1 MAKKEVKVFNSKNVF
16 PTPKP
21 EKLIERILTLSSNI
35 NDLVLDSFLG
45 SGTTAAVAHKMNR
58 KYIGIELGEHAYTH
72 CVPRMKKVTDGEQG
86 GISKNVNWKGGGGFK
101 FYTLASS
108 LLKKDK
114 YDNWV
119 INQQYNADML
129 AAAMAKQE
137 GFLYK
142 PDLSKYWKQGQST
155 EYDFIYTTTQFVSV
169 KVLDRIKED
178 MQEDDNLLIC
188 CKSFSVACKAR
199 HKNISIKKIP
209 TYSFR

>member
-1 MAKKEVKVFNSKNVF
+1 
-16 PTPKP
+16 
-21 EKLIERILTLSSNI
+21 
-35 NDLVLDSFLG
+35 
-45 SGTTAAVAHKMNR
+45 
-58 KYIGIELGEHAYTH
+58 
-72 CVPRMKKVTDGEQG
+72 
-86 GISKNVNWKGGGGFK
+86 
-101 FYTLASS
+101 
-108 LLKKDK
+108 
-114 YDNWV
+114 
-119 INQQYNADML
+119 ML

-209 TYSFR
+209 HILLDRCEFGKDDYSLNIIDMPFDRDDIVVITEDSSIQEINLNEIKK